1 MNWKLI
7 DNYEYSEK
15 EIRCLNPL
23 SIAYIGDCIY
33 ELYIRNYMLKKYGVI
48 NSYKLHREVIKHVN
62 AKAQKEAY
70 FKIREFLSDEEA
82 NYFKKGRNTKV
93 KTIPKNALL
102 SDYKIATGF
111 ETIIGYLY
119 IMKNFERLDFI
130 INQIL
135 NYI

>member
-1 MNWKLI
+1 MCWKLI
-7 DNYEYSEK
+7 DSYEYSEK

-33 ELYIRNYMLKKYGVI
+33 ELYIRNYMVKKYGTI
-48 NSYKLHREVIKHVN
+48 NSYKIHFEVVKYVN

-70 FKIREFLSDEEA
+70 FKIREFLLDEETI
-82 NYFKKGRNTKV
+82 YFKKGRNTKV

-111 ETIIGYLY
+111 ETVIGYLY
-119 IMKNFERLDFI
+119 ITKKFERLDFMM
-130 INQIL
+130 NQIL
-135 NYI
+135 N